1 MAHFDDYPVI
11 STRANGDRLIG
22 IAEISAEDLYRAGTP
37 PVHGLAARP
46 APSVRVAR
54 VRIGDRLA
62 IQRQDDHWVA
72 QDATGE
78 LGRLRWRASDDGR
91 AHAATGALIALP
103 TEGVL
108 HVQRLVVDVDG
119 RVKDF
124 GGYVEPS

>member
-11 STRANGDRLIG
+11 STRANGDRLVG
-22 IAEISAEDLYRAGTP
+22 IAETSAEDLYRAGTP

-46 APSVRVAR
+46 APSVRVGE

-62 IQRQDDHWVA
+62 IRRHDDHWVA
-72 QDATGE
+72 QDAIGE

-91 AHAATGALIALP
+91 AHAVTGTLIALP

-119 RVKDF
+119 CVKDF